1 MDYIWDYFWL
11 IVGLGLLLL
20 AANYLVDS
28 SVAIAKRAKISNFII
43 GLTIVGIGTSAPEL
57 FVSVSSALKGSGD
70 IAMGNVL
77 GSNIANVLLILGITA
92 IILPFSIER
101 LQRVR
106 DIPFLIF
113 MTLLV
118 MAIANDAYVPG
129 IDKNTLSR
137 IDGVVLLII
146 FIGYMCWVIV
156 QKGKDPKKALE
167 EADEEASSSL
177 TGKNPWLLWAIALA
191 SLALLIYGGNMFLD
205 SAKKLAAAWGMSEAA
220 IAITIVAVGTSLPE
234 LVTAVIAATKK
245 NPQLA
250 LGNVIGSN
258 LFNLMFILG
267 TASTVKPLNFVD
279 INIWD
284 YVVML
289 VAALMLY
296 LIIFTFK
303 KNKFDRIE
311 GIIFFMGYIAYTVYL
326 LLR

>member
-1 MDYIWDYFWL
+1 MDYLFL

-28 SVAIAKRAKISNFII
+28 SVAIAQRAKISNFII

-57 FVSVSSALKGSGD
+57 FVSVSSALSNVPNNGD

-77 GSNIANVLLILGITA
+77 GSNIANVFLILGVTA
-92 IILPFSIER
+92 MILPFPIER

-113 MTLLV
+113 MTILV
-118 MAIANDAYVPG
+118 MAIANDSVVPG
-129 IDKNTLSR
+129 LESSLNRL
-137 IDGVVLLII
+137 DGIVLLLV
-146 FIGYMCWVIV
+146 FIGYMGWVVIR
-156 QKGKDPKKALE
+156 KGKDPKKAIE
-167 EADEEASSSL
+167 EADEEAKSSL
-177 TGKNPWLLWAIALA
+177 TGKSPWLLWPIAIV
-191 SLALLIYGGNMFLD
+191 SLAALIFGGNLFLD
-205 SAKKLAAAWGMSEAA
+205 SAKNLARIWGMSEAV

-234 LVTAVIAATKK
+234 LVTAIIAASKH

-267 TASTVKPLNFVD
+267 TASTVKPLNFKD
-279 INIWD
+279 INIVD
-284 YVVML
+284 YGMML
-289 VAALMLY
+289 LAALMLY
-296 LIIFTFK
+296 VVVFTFK

-311 GIIFFMGYIAYTVYL
+311 GVIFFIIYVSYILYL

>member
-1 MDYIWDYFWL
+1 MDYLFL

-28 SVAIAKRAKISNFII
+28 SVAIAQRAKISNFII

-57 FVSVSSALKGSGD
+57 FVSVSSALSNVPNNGD

-77 GSNIANVLLILGITA
+77 GSNIANVFLILGVTA
-92 IILPFSIER
+92 MILPFPIER

-113 MTLLV
+113 MTILV
-118 MAIANDAYVPG
+118 MAIANDSMVPG
-129 IDKNTLSR
+129 LESSLNRL
-137 IDGVVLLII
+137 DGIVLLLV
-146 FIGYMCWVIV
+146 FIGYMGWVVIR
-156 QKGKDPKKALE
+156 KGKDPKKAVE
-167 EADEEASSSL
+167 EADEEAKSSL
-177 TGKNPWLLWAIALA
+177 TGKSPWLLWPIAIV
-191 SLALLIYGGNMFLD
+191 SLAALIFGGNLFLD
-205 SAKKLAAAWGMSEAA
+205 SAKNLARIWGMSEAV

-234 LVTAVIAATKK
+234 LVTAIIAASKH

-267 TASTVKPLNFVD
+267 TASTVKPLNFKD
-279 INIWD
+279 INIVD
-284 YVVML
+284 YGMML
-289 VAALMLY
+289 LAALMLY
-296 LIIFTFK
+296 VVVFTFK

-311 GIIFFMGYIAYTVYL
+311 GVIFFIIYVSYILYL

>member
-1 MDYIWDYFWL
+1 MDYLFL

-28 SVAIAKRAKISNFII
+28 SVAIAQRAKISNFII

-57 FVSVSSALKGSGD
+57 FVSVSSALSNVPNNGD

-77 GSNIANVLLILGITA
+77 GSNIANVFLILGVTA
-92 IILPFSIER
+92 MILPFPIER

-113 MTLLV
+113 MTILV
-118 MAIANDAYVPG
+118 MAIANDSMVPG
-129 IDKNTLSR
+129 LESSLNRL
-137 IDGVVLLII
+137 DGIVLLLV
-146 FIGYMCWVIV
+146 FIGYMGWVVIR
-156 QKGKDPKKALE
+156 KGKDPKKAIE
-167 EADEEASSSL
+167 EADEEAKSSL
-177 TGKNPWLLWAIALA
+177 TGKSPWLLWSIAIV
-191 SLALLIYGGNMFLD
+191 SLAALIFGGNLFLD
-205 SAKKLAAAWGMSEAA
+205 SAKNLARIWGMSEAV

-234 LVTAVIAATKK
+234 LVTAIIAASKH

-267 TASTVKPLNFVD
+267 AASTVKPLNFKD
-279 INIWD
+279 INIVD
-284 YVVML
+284 YGMML
-289 VAALMLY
+289 LAALMLY
-296 LIIFTFK
+296 VVVFTFK

-311 GIIFFMGYIAYTVYL
+311 GVIFFIIYVSYILYL